1 MKPNIEKVLNTL
13 LFVEDFTDYRS
24 HSTLFANFMQK
35 FFDFKKIAL
44 RDSLIVGQNEASDAF
59 EVSILR

>member
-1 MKPNIEKVLNTL
+1 
-13 LFVEDFTDYRS
+13 
-24 HSTLFANFMQK
+24 MQK
-35 FFDFKKIAL
+35 FFDFKNIAL